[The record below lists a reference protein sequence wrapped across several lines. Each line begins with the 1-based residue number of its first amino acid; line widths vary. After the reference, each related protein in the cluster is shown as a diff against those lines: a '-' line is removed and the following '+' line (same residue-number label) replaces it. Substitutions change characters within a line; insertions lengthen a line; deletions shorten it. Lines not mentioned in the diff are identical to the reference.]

1 MNLIVTLSHIA
12 IIVAYTLVL
21 FINDNFFF
29 KLPQNTY
36 WRVNTYVYFI
46 SGLLDIFVSYMVWF
60 IISEESPTLIRDE
73 SNHISY
79 PVLDVIRVR
88 TKDESLY
95 I

>member
-1 MNLIVTLSHIA
+1 M
-12 IIVAYTLVL
+12 
-21 FINDNFFF
+21 F
-29 KLPQNTY
+29 